1 MAEEMQVK
9 DESAHCS
16 CGVMGKN
23 EYGLFIMFPWR
34 WRAIQTDKGGGR
46 EKRER
51 ERDREKSHITS
62 LKLHCLLHVYVN

>member
-9 DESAHCS
+9 DESAHGS
-16 CGVMGKN
+16 CGVTGKN

-34 WRAIQTDKGGGR
+34 WRASQTDKGGGR

-51 ERDREKSHITS
+51 EIERKVTSHHLSSTVS
-62 LKLHCLLHVYVN
+62 CMSM